1 MRRFLSI
8 LCLGIAFLTCCPLS
22 AVTKRAL
29 VIGIGA
35 YPAGSG
41 WATINGDKDIPLV
54 EDILL
59 TNGFLP
65 QDIVV
70 LANAQATASA
80 IRNAFRRLIDQAQM
94 GDIVYVH
101 FSGHGQQVTDLHGD
115 EPDGL
120 DEAWVPYDAQLAYV
134 KGQYEG
140 QNHIIDDELNRYL
153 HALRR
158 RVGTT
163 GKIIVVAD
171 ACHSGDST
179 RGDDSDELN
188 NDLSGNT
195 SSSPIVIRGT
205 ADAFIIPQTAAA
217 ATTYSPSV
225 SSKQSHTSPNHSAPT
240 IAHTV
245 APIDW
250 VLISACKPYQSNR
263 EYQGHGSLTYA
274 LHSQKSILASTSCV
288 QLEISL
294 TNIIRHIIIYTQ
306 TPVIEAPATY
316 KSNAIF

>member
-1 MRRFLSI
+1 MRRLFSI
-8 LCLGIAFLTCCPLS
+8 LCLGIVFLTCCPLS

-41 WATINGDKDIPLV
+41 WTTINGDKDIPLV

-80 IRNAFRRLIDQAQM
+80 IRNAFHRLIDQAQM
-94 GDIVYVH
+94 GDIVYIH

-120 DEAWVPYDAQLAYV
+120 DEAWVPYDAQLAYI

-163 GKIIVVAD
+163 GKIIVIAD

-195 SSSPIVIRGT
+195 SSAPIVIRGT
-205 ADAFIIPQTAAA
+205 ADAFIIPPTAA
-217 ATTYSPSV
+217 T
-225 SSKQSHTSPNHSAPT
+225 QSHSSP
-240 IAHTV
+240 HTPAAL

-274 LHSQKSILASTSCV
+274 LHSQKSTLASVSCV
-288 QLEISL
+288 QLENSL
-294 TNIIRHIIIYTQ
+294 TNIIRRIIIYTQ

-316 KSNAIF
+316 KNNAIF

>member
-1 MRRFLSI
+1 MRRLLSI
-8 LCLGIAFLTCCPLS
+8 LCLGIAFFTCSPLS

-41 WATINGDKDIPLV
+41 WTTINGDKDIPLV

-94 GDIVYVH
+94 GDIVYIH

-120 DEAWVPYDAQLAYV
+120 DEAWVPYDAQSAYV

-163 GKIIVVAD
+163 GKIIVIAD

-188 NDLSGNT
+188 NKSGNT
-195 SSSPIVIRGT
+195 SSAPIVIRGT
-205 ADAFIIPQTAAA
+205 ADAFIIPPTAATQPHSSPHTP
-217 ATTYSPSV
+217 ATAVT
-225 SSKQSHTSPNHSAPT
+225 
-240 IAHTV
+240 
-245 APIDW
+245 PIDW

-263 EYQGHGSLTYA
+263 EYQGHGSLTTA
-274 LHSQKSILASTSCV
+274 LLGQKSNLSTLSCT
-288 QLEISL
+288 QLSDTL
-294 TNIIRHIIIYTQ
+294 TAAFRSFSIYSQ
-306 TPVIEAPATY
+306 TPVIELPSTPALNTL
-316 KSNAIF
+316 F

>member
-1 MRRFLSI
+1 MHRLRSI
-8 LCLGIAFLTCCPLS
+8 LCLCFALLACCSLS

-70 LANAQATASA
+70 LANAQATAAA

-94 GDIVYVH
+94 GDIVYIH

-120 DEAWVPYDAQLAYV
+120 DEAWVPYDAQPAYV

-140 QNHIIDDELNRYL
+140 QNHIIDDELNCYL

-158 RVGTT
+158 RVGTA
-163 GKIIVVAD
+163 GKIIVIAD

-179 RGDDSDELN
+179 RGDDTDGNDADEDN
-188 NDLSGNT
+188 
-195 SSSPIVIRGT
+195 IVVRGT

>member
-1 MRRFLSI
+1 MRRLLSI
-8 LCLGIAFLTCCPLS
+8 LCLGIALLTCYPLS

-35 YPAGSG
+35 YPEGSG

-70 LANAQATASA
+70 LANAQATAAA
-80 IRNAFRRLIDQAQM
+80 IRNAFRRLIDQAQP
-94 GDIVYVH
+94 GDIVYIH

-163 GKIIVVAD
+163 GKIIVIAD

-179 RGDDSDELN
+179 RGNEYDEQQN

-195 SSSPIVIRGT
+195 SSAPIVIRGT
-205 ADAFIIPQTAAA
+205 ADAFIIPQTAATA
-217 ATTYSPSV
+217 NASSQSL
-225 SSKQSHTSPNHSAPT
+225 SSKQSISSPYATAS
-240 IAHTV
+240 

-274 LHSQKSILASTSCV
+274 LHNQKLALTSTSCV

-294 TNIIRHIIIYTQ
+294 TNIIRRIIIYTQ

-316 KSNAIF
+316 KNNAIF

>member
-1 MRRFLSI
+1 MRRLLSI

-29 VIGIGA
+29 IIGIGA

-80 IRNAFRRLIDQAQM
+80 IRNAFHRLIDQAQP
-94 GDIVYVH
+94 GDIVYIH

-163 GKIIVVAD
+163 GKIIVIAD

-195 SSSPIVIRGT
+195 SSAPIVIRGT
-205 ADAFIIPQTAAA
+205 ADAFIIPPTAAI
-217 ATTYSPSV
+217 
-225 SSKQSHTSPNHSAPT
+225 QSHSSPLTPAT
-240 IAHTV
+240 AV

-263 EYQGHGSLTYA
+263 EYQGHGSLTTA
-274 LHSQKSILASTSCV
+274 LFGQKSNLSILSCA
-288 QLEISL
+288 QLSDTL
-294 TNIIRHIIIYTQ
+294 TAAFRSFSIYSQ
-306 TPVIEAPATY
+306 TPIIELPATLAP
-316 KSNAIF
+316 NTLF

>member
-1 MRRFLSI
+1 MHRLLSI

-22 AVTKRAL
+22 AATKRAL

-70 LANAQATASA
+70 LANAQATALA

-153 HALRR
+153 HTLRR

-163 GKIIVVAD
+163 GKIIVIAD

-195 SSSPIVIRGT
+195 SPAPIVIRGT
-205 ADAFIIPQTAAA
+205 ADAFIIPPTAAA
-217 ATTYSPSV
+217 QPHSSPHTPATASPA
-225 SSKQSHTSPNHSAPT
+225 TP
-240 IAHTV
+240 TV

-263 EYQGHGSLTYA
+263 EYQGHGSLTTA
-274 LHSQKSILASTSCV
+274 LLGQKSNLSTLSCT
-288 QLEISL
+288 QLSDTL
-294 TNIIRHIIIYTQ
+294 TAAFRSFRIYSQ
-306 TPVIEAPATY
+306 TPVIELPSTPAPNTL
-316 KSNAIF
+316 F

>member
-1 MRRFLSI
+1 MFNCQPLRRFLSI
-8 LCLGIAFLTCCPLS
+8 LCLGIALLGCDPLS

-29 VIGIGA
+29 VVGIGA

-80 IRNAFRRLIDQAQM
+80 IRNAFHRLIDQAQM
-94 GDIVYVH
+94 GDIVYIH

-158 RVGTT
+158 RVGIT
-163 GKIIVVAD
+163 GKIIVIAD

-195 SSSPIVIRGT
+195 SFAPIVIRGT
-205 ADAFIIPQTAAA
+205 ADAFIIPQ
-217 ATTYSPSV
+217 ATT
-225 SSKQSHTSPNHSAPT
+225 KQPATSAAS
-240 IAHTV
+240 TV

-263 EYQGHGSLTYA
+263 EYQGHGSLTTA
-274 LHSQKSILASTSCV
+274 LLGQKSNLSTLSCI
-288 QLEISL
+288 QLSDTL
-294 TNIIRHIIIYTQ
+294 TAAFRSFCIYSQ
-306 TPVIEAPATY
+306 TPIVELPSTPAPNTL
-316 KSNAIF
+316 F

>member
-1 MRRFLSI
+1 MRRPLSI
-8 LCLGIAFLTCCPLS
+8 LCLGIALLTCCPLS
-22 AVTKRAL
+22 AATKRAL

-41 WATINGDKDIPLV
+41 WTTINGDKDIPLV

-80 IRNAFRRLIDQAQM
+80 IRNAFHRLIDQAQP
-94 GDIVYVH
+94 GDIVYIH

-153 HALRR
+153 HTLRR

-163 GKIIVVAD
+163 GKIIVIAD

-179 RGDDSDELN
+179 RGDEYDELN
-188 NDLSGNT
+188 NDLLGNT
-195 SSSPIVIRGT
+195 SSAPIVIRGT
-205 ADAFIIPQTAAA
+205 ADAFIIPPTVATANASSQSLSSEQSLSSPH
-217 ATTYSPSV
+217 TTAS
-225 SSKQSHTSPNHSAPT
+225 
-240 IAHTV
+240 

-263 EYQGHGSLTYA
+263 EYQGHGSLTTA
-274 LHSQKSILASTSCV
+274 LFGQKSNLSTLSCT
-288 QLEISL
+288 QLSDTL
-294 TNIIRHIIIYTQ
+294 TTAFRSFRIYSQ
-306 TPVIEAPATY
+306 TPVVELPATPAP
-316 KSNAIF
+316 NTLF

>member
-1 MRRFLSI
+1 MRRLPSI

-22 AVTKRAL
+22 AASKRAL
-29 VIGIGA
+29 VIGIGV

-80 IRNAFRRLIDQAQM
+80 IRNAFHRLIDQAQI

-163 GKIIVVAD
+163 GKIIVIAD

-195 SSSPIVIRGT
+195 SPAPIVIRGT
-205 ADAFIIPQTAAA
+205 ADAFIIPPTAAA
-217 ATTYSPSV
+217 QPHSSP
-225 SSKQSHTSPNHSAPT
+225 HIPA
-240 IAHTV
+240 AV
-245 APIDW
+245 ASIDW

-263 EYQGHGSLTYA
+263 EYQGHGSLTTA
-274 LHSQKSILASTSCV
+274 LLGQKSNLSTLSCA
-288 QLEISL
+288 QLSDTL
-294 TNIIRHIIIYTQ
+294 TAAFRSFCIYSQ
-306 TPVIEAPATY
+306 TPIIELPSTPTP
-316 KSNAIF
+316 NTLF

>member
-1 MRRFLSI
+1 MRRLLSI

-29 VIGIGA
+29 IIGIGA
-35 YPAGSG
+35 YPVGSG

-94 GDIVYVH
+94 GDIVYIH

-120 DEAWVPYDAQLAYV
+120 DEAWVPYDAQLAYI

-158 RVGTT
+158 RVGIT
-163 GKIIVVAD
+163 GKIIVIAD

-195 SSSPIVIRGT
+195 SSAPIVIRGT
-205 ADAFIIPQTAAA
+205 ADAFIIPPTAA
-217 ATTYSPSV
+217 T
-225 SSKQSHTSPNHSAPT
+225 QSHSSPYTPA
-240 IAHTV
+240 AL

-274 LHSQKSILASTSCV
+274 LHSQKSILAFVSCV
-288 QLEISL
+288 QLSDTL
-294 TNIIRHIIIYTQ
+294 TAAFRSFSIYSQ
-306 TPVIEAPATY
+306 TPVIELPTPPAPNTL
-316 KSNAIF
+316 F

>member
-1 MRRFLSI
+1 MRRLPSI

-22 AVTKRAL
+22 AASKRAL
-29 VIGIGA
+29 VIGIGV

-80 IRNAFRRLIDQAQM
+80 IRNAFHRLIDQAQI

-163 GKIIVVAD
+163 GKIIVIAD

-195 SSSPIVIRGT
+195 SSAPIVIRGT
-205 ADAFIIPQTAAA
+205 ADAFIIPPT
-217 ATTYSPSV
+217 ATTQPHSSPHIPATASP
-225 SSKQSHTSPNHSAPT
+225 HTPATASPATP
-240 IAHTV
+240 TV

-263 EYQGHGSLTYA
+263 EYQGHGSLTTA
-274 LHSQKSILASTSCV
+274 LLGQKSNLSTLSCT
-288 QLEISL
+288 QLSDTL
-294 TNIIRHIIIYTQ
+294 TAAFRSFRIYSQ
-306 TPVIEAPATY
+306 TPIIELPATPAP
-316 KSNAIF
+316 NTLF

>member
-1 MRRFLSI
+1 MRRLLSI
-8 LCLGIAFLTCCPLS
+8 LCLGIAILTCCPLS

-94 GDIVYVH
+94 GDIVYIH

-163 GKIIVVAD
+163 GKIIVIAD

-188 NDLSGNT
+188 NDLSGDT
-195 SSSPIVIRGT
+195 SSAPIVIRGT
-205 ADAFIIPQTAAA
+205 ADAFIIPPTATAQPHSSPHTL
-217 ATTYSPSV
+217 ATAVT
-225 SSKQSHTSPNHSAPT
+225 
-240 IAHTV
+240 
-245 APIDW
+245 PIDW
-250 VLISACKPYQSNR
+250 VLISACKPDHSNR

-274 LHSQKSILASTSCV
+274 LHNQKLALASVSCV
-288 QLEISL
+288 QLENSL
-294 TNIIRHIIIYTQ
+294 TNIIRRIIINTQ

-316 KSNAIF
+316 KNNAIF

>member
-1 MRRFLSI
+1 M
-8 LCLGIAFLTCCPLS
+8 S

-94 GDIVYVH
+94 GDIVYIH
-101 FSGHGQQVTDLHGD
+101 FSGHGQQVTDFHGD

-163 GKIIVVAD
+163 GKIIVIAD

-188 NDLSGNT
+188 NDLSGDT
-195 SSSPIVIRGT
+195 SSAPIVIRGT
-205 ADAFIIPQTAAA
+205 ADAFIIPPTAAA
-217 ATTYSPSV
+217 
-225 SSKQSHTSPNHSAPT
+225 QSHSSP
-240 IAHTV
+240 HTLATAV
-245 APIDW
+245 TPIDW

-263 EYQGHGSLTYA
+263 EYQGHGSLTTA
-274 LHSQKSILASTSCV
+274 LLGQKSNLSTLSCT
-288 QLEISL
+288 QLSDTL
-294 TNIIRHIIIYTQ
+294 TAAFRSFSIYSQ
-306 TPVIEAPATY
+306 TPVIELPATPAP
-316 KSNAIF
+316 NTLF